1 MPSCGTA
8 AGVRIPERPILVVE
22 DNPDTSQAMV
32 RLLNLQG
39 YKTVV
44 VRDGHDALA
53 YLRGGG
59 SACLILLD
67 LSLPRMRG
75 EEFHAEQMKDPK
87 LASIPVVV
95 FTGTKRRLPD
105 VAAHLQ
111 KGDDPSD
118 VLTVIAKVCLK
129 D

>member
-1 MPSCGTA
+1 MRYSGA
-8 AGVRIPERPILVVE
+8 VRVPERPVLVVE
-22 DNPDTSQAMV
+22 DNPDTSRAIV

-44 VRDGHDALA
+44 VRDGDDALA
-53 YLRGGG
+53 YLRDGRP
-59 SACLILLD
+59 ACLILLD
-67 LSLPRMRG
+67 LSLPRMPG
-75 EEFHAEQMKDPK
+75 EQFHAEQMKDPN

-95 FTGTKRRLPD
+95 FTGTKGRLPD

-111 KGDDPSD
+111 KGEDPD
-118 VLTVIAKVCLK
+118 VMLAVIAKACLK